1 MAIYDNRLE
10 ITSPGG
16 LLPGVT
22 IELMKE
28 GFSKIRNR
36 SLANAFAYMN
46 LVEAWGSGIP
56 KLMQAMKDYELREP
70 EFIDME
76 VAFRVNLYRNQ
87 FSINDT
93 KNDTNDTKND
103 IQSETNAE
111 KQLLKLIS
119 RNPEMTQKAMAEQLS
134 FSTITIKRMLT
145 RLQRNGKVKREGSS
159 RRGKWIVL

>member
-1 MAIYDNRLE
+1 MTIDE
-10 ITSPGG
+10 ILAGESKNM
-16 LLPGVT
+16 
-22 IELMKE
+22 E
-28 GFSKIRNR
+28 FKIRR
-36 SLANAFAYMN
+36 PEKSIKYMKS
-46 LVEAWGSGIP
+46 V
-56 KLMQAMKDYELREP
+56 
-70 EFIDME
+70 

-103 IQSETNAE
+103 IQSETDAE
-111 KQLLKLIS
+111 KQLLKIIS

>member
-1 MAIYDNRLE
+1 MTIDE
-10 ITSPGG
+10 ILAGESKNM
-16 LLPGVT
+16 
-22 IELMKE
+22 E
-28 GFSKIRNR
+28 FKIRR
-36 SLANAFAYMN
+36 PEKSIKYMKS
-46 LVEAWGSGIP
+46 V
-56 KLMQAMKDYELREP
+56 
-70 EFIDME
+70 

-103 IQSETNAE
+103 IQSETDAE

>member
-1 MAIYDNRLE
+1 MLTFGYWRKTFRINWYCGTK
-10 ITSPGG
+10 I
-16 LLPGVT
+16 
-22 IELMKE
+22 
-28 GFSKIRNR
+28 FSN
-36 SLANAFAYMN
+36 
-46 LVEAWGSGIP
+46 
-56 KLMQAMKDYELREP
+56 DT
-70 EFIDME
+70 
-76 VAFRVNLYRNQ
+76 
-87 FSINDT
+87 NDT

>member
-1 MAIYDNRLE
+1 MRKHLSLIH
-10 ITSPGG
+10 I
-16 LLPGVT
+16 
-22 IELMKE
+22 
-28 GFSKIRNR
+28 

-93 KNDTNDTKND
+93 KND
-103 IQSETNAE
+103 IQ
-111 KQLLKLIS
+111 
-119 RNPEMTQKAMAEQLS
+119 
-134 FSTITIKRMLT
+134 
-145 RLQRNGKVKREGSS
+145 
-159 RRGKWIVL
+159 

>member
-1 MAIYDNRLE
+1 MTIDE
-10 ITSPGG
+10 ILAGESKNM
-16 LLPGVT
+16 
-22 IELMKE
+22 E
-28 GFSKIRNR
+28 FKIRR
-36 SLANAFAYMN
+36 PEKSIKYMKS
-46 LVEAWGSGIP
+46 V
-56 KLMQAMKDYELREP
+56 
-70 EFIDME
+70 

-103 IQSETNAE
+103 IQSETDAE

-145 RLQRNGKVKREGSS
+145 RLQRNVKVKREGSS

>member
-1 MAIYDNRLE
+1 M
-10 ITSPGG
+10 
-16 LLPGVT
+16 
-22 IELMKE
+22 MKE

-103 IQSETNAE
+103 TNDTKNDIQSETNAE